1 MLLALSTFFRTS
13 LSLDPSADVTLAEEI
28 DLQRLYLDIEKA
40 RFPDRLHV
48 EIDVP
53 HELEQARL
61 PALILQPI
69 VENAIKYGVSKS
81 RKAVVIRIEARHL
94 DDGRMVARDQQPAE
108 ERRQGR
114 ASGRHARGNG
124 PRPCQCLPAARG
136 AVRQPRELPLRPDD
150 RRRVQGFAHN
160 AGGDSMAETKPLRVL
175 IADDE
180 PLAAERLQLLLARAE
195 GAQLVGTASDGEVAI
210 NLTEALHPDLLL
222 LDIAMPGL
230 DGIGVARAL
239 AAQNPSPAVVFVTAF
254 DQFAVAAFE
263 VEAVDYL
270 MKPVDPQPAA
280 ARARPRPR
288 LSRSSA
294 RASRRAGKSSQWLE
308 EFWASDLSGLVR
320 IAARDVDRVSAERD
334 YMRLHVGR
342 RSWLIHHSM
351 TALEEGL
358 DPELFVRLH
367 RSAIV
372 RKDFITGFTRNPS
385 GRWIARLADGEEQ
398 PVGRLY
404 SDRVRA
410 IAGR

>member
-1 MLLALSTFFRTS
+1 MPGT
-13 LSLDPSADVTLAEEI
+13 D
-28 DLQRLYLDIEKA
+28 
-40 RFPDRLHV
+40 
-48 EIDVP
+48 
-53 HELEQARL
+53 
-61 PALILQPI
+61 
-69 VENAIKYGVSKS
+69 
-81 RKAVVIRIEARHL
+81 
-94 DDGRMVARDQQPAE
+94 
-108 ERRQGR
+108 
-114 ASGRHARGNG
+114 
-124 PRPCQCLPAARG
+124 
-136 AVRQPRELPLRPDD
+136 
-150 RRRVQGFAHN
+150 
-160 AGGDSMAETKPLRVL
+160 PLRVL

-195 GAQLVGTASDGEVAI
+195 GAQLVGTASDGDSAI
-210 NLTEALHPDLLL
+210 NLTGALHPDLLL

-239 AAQNPSPAVVFVTAF
+239 AAQRPSPAVVFVTAF

-270 MKPVDPQPAA
+270 MKPVDPNRLQRALDRARTYLQQRSAQPAVG
-280 ARARPRPR
+280 
-288 LSRSSA
+288 SA
-294 RASRRAGKSSQWLE
+294 SQWLE

-351 TALEEGL
+351 AALEEGL

-372 RKDFITGFTRNPS
+372 RKDFIAGFTRNPS
-385 GRWIARLADGEEQ
+385 GRWIARLADSTEQ

>member
-1 MLLALSTFFRTS
+1 MS
-13 LSLDPSADVTLAEEI
+13 
-28 DLQRLYLDIEKA
+28 
-40 RFPDRLHV
+40 
-48 EIDVP
+48 
-53 HELEQARL
+53 EQ
-61 PALILQPI
+61 
-69 VENAIKYGVSKS
+69 E
-81 RKAVVIRIEARHL
+81 
-94 DDGRMVARDQQPAE
+94 
-108 ERRQGR
+108 
-114 ASGRHARGNG
+114 
-124 PRPCQCLPAARG
+124 
-136 AVRQPRELPLRPDD
+136 
-150 RRRVQGFAHN
+150 
-160 AGGDSMAETKPLRVL
+160 PLRVL

-195 GAQLVGTASDGEVAI
+195 GAQLVGTASDGDSAI
-210 NLTEALHPDLLL
+210 NLTDALHPDVLL

-239 AAQNPSPAVVFVTAF
+239 AAQHPSPAVVFVTAF

-270 MKPVDPQPAA
+270 MKPVDPARLQRALD
-280 ARARPRPR
+280 RARSYLQQRTPAPAPGQV
-288 LSRSSA
+288 S
-294 RASRRAGKSSQWLE
+294 KWLE

-351 TALEEGL
+351 AALEEGL
-358 DPELFVRLH
+358 DPEIFVRLH

-372 RKDFITGFTRNPS
+372 RKDFIAGFTRNPS
-385 GRWIARLADGEEQ
+385 GRWIARLSDGTEQ

>member
-1 MLLALSTFFRTS
+1 M
-13 LSLDPSADVTLAEEI
+13 
-28 DLQRLYLDIEKA
+28 
-40 RFPDRLHV
+40 V
-48 EIDVP
+48 ED
-53 HELEQARL
+53 
-61 PALILQPI
+61 
-69 VENAIKYGVSKS
+69 
-81 RKAVVIRIEARHL
+81 
-94 DDGRMVARDQQPAE
+94 
-108 ERRQGR
+108 
-114 ASGRHARGNG
+114 
-124 PRPCQCLPAARG
+124 
-136 AVRQPRELPLRPDD
+136 
-150 RRRVQGFAHN
+150 
-160 AGGDSMAETKPLRVL
+160 TPLRVL

-195 GAQLVGTASDGEVAI
+195 GAQLVGTASDGDSAI
-210 NLTEALHPDLLL
+210 NLNEALHPDVLL

-239 AAQNPSPAVVFVTAF
+239 AAATPSPAVVFVTAF

-270 MKPVDPQPAA
+270 MKPVEPARLQRALDRARAYLGQRSGQPQP
-280 ARARPRPR
+280 
-288 LSRSSA
+288 
-294 RASRRAGKSSQWLE
+294 GKDSQWLD

-320 IAARDVDRVSAERD
+320 IASQDVDRVSAERD

-351 TALEEGL
+351 AALEGGL
-358 DPELFVRLH
+358 NPELFVRLH

-372 RKDFITGFTRNPS
+372 RRDFITGFSRNQS
-385 GRWIARLADGEEQ
+385 GRWIARLADGTEQ

>member
-1 MLLALSTFFRTS
+1 M
-13 LSLDPSADVTLAEEI
+13 
-28 DLQRLYLDIEKA
+28 
-40 RFPDRLHV
+40 V
-48 EIDVP
+48 ED
-53 HELEQARL
+53 
-61 PALILQPI
+61 
-69 VENAIKYGVSKS
+69 
-81 RKAVVIRIEARHL
+81 
-94 DDGRMVARDQQPAE
+94 
-108 ERRQGR
+108 
-114 ASGRHARGNG
+114 
-124 PRPCQCLPAARG
+124 
-136 AVRQPRELPLRPDD
+136 
-150 RRRVQGFAHN
+150 
-160 AGGDSMAETKPLRVL
+160 TPLRVL

-195 GAQLVGTASDGEVAI
+195 GAQLVGTASDGDSAI
-210 NLTEALHPDLLL
+210 NLTEALHPDVLL

-239 AAQNPSPAVVFVTAF
+239 AAATPSPAVVFVTAF

-270 MKPVDPQPAA
+270 MKPVEPARLQRALDRARAYLGQRTGQPQP
-280 ARARPRPR
+280 
-288 LSRSSA
+288 
-294 RASRRAGKSSQWLE
+294 GKDSQWLD

-320 IAARDVDRVSAERD
+320 IAAQDVDRVSAERD

-351 TALEEGL
+351 AALEGGL
-358 DPELFVRLH
+358 NPELFVRLH

-372 RKDFITGFTRNPS
+372 RRDFITGFSRNQS
-385 GRWIARLADGEEQ
+385 GRWIARLADGTEQ